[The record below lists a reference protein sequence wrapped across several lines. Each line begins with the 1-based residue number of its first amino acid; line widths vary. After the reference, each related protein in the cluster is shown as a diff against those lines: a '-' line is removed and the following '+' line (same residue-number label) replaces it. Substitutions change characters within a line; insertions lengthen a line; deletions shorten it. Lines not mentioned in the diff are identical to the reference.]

1 MHGSLNEKPGDPNSA
16 YRAWDI
22 KLVALPILIVV
33 ALIGLAIT
41 QPSASKWV
49 SDAVQ
54 AEFVG
59 QDLAP
64 DVAPPTRI
72 AQPTNEVRT
81 VKAY

>member
-1 MHGSLNEKPGDPNSA
+1 MHGSLDEQPRDRKNA

-64 DVAPPTRI
+64 DATPPTRI
-72 AQPTNEVRT
+72 ARPTNEVRT

>member
-1 MHGSLNEKPGDPNSA
+1 MHGPLDDKPRDPKDA

-33 ALIGLAIT
+33 ALVGMAIA
-41 QPSASKWV
+41 QPSASKWI

-54 AEFVG
+54 AEFAG
-59 QDLAP
+59 TDLAP
-64 DVAPPTRI
+64 DVAPPTRM